1 MANVKKKIVFI
12 LASRGNYAKLKNL
25 IILCSESRKF
35 DVHIIVSG
43 QLVLEKYSKIILKDL
58 KKSFT
63 YHHEIYFQVEGENN
77 LTMLKSCSL
86 AMTEVS
92 SVFYKIK
99 PDLLIVLADRFE
111 TLAFAAAASFL
122 NIRLAHLEGGEE
134 SGSIDNKIRHAVTMM
149 SDIHFPCTKKSEK
162 VISRMIGNKENVHNV
177 GCTSFDEIKK
187 LNLNNIDFFEK
198 FKISHGV
205 GANITL
211 EKKKYI
217 IFALHPVT
225 TNYAKNEKNIN
236 ECLIALSKIN
246 IPIIFLWPNI
256 DAGSDL
262 ISKAIRQFR
271 EKNTN
276 KNIFFVKSISIE
288 YFAPLLK
295 NCSCIIG
302 NSSTGLRESSFLGI
316 PSVNLGERQM
326 NRERAS
332 NVMDVDFDN
341 KKIIKAVNIQVK
353 KKYKSSFLYGSGN
366 SSKTILSLLLKYFEN
381 EKV

>member
-1 MANVKKKIVFI
+1 MVNVKKKIVFI

-25 IILCSESRKF
+25 ILLCSESKKF
-35 DVHIIVSG
+35 NVHVVVSG
-43 QLVLEKYSKIILKDL
+43 QLVLDKYSKIILKDL

-92 SVFYKIK
+92 SIFYKIK
-99 PDLLIVLADRFE
+99 PDLVVVLADRFE

-122 NIRLAHLEGGEE
+122 NIKLAHLEGGEE

-149 SDIHFPCTKKSEK
+149 SDIHFPCTQKSEK
-162 VISRMIGNKENVHNV
+162 FIIKMIGKQTNVYNV

-187 LNLNNIDFFEK
+187 LNINNIDFFET
-198 FKISHGV
+198 FKSSHGV
-205 GANITL
+205 GANIKL
-211 EKKKYI
+211 EKKKYV

-225 TNYAKNEKNIN
+225 TNYSENETNIN
-236 ECLIALSKIN
+236 ECLIALTKIN

-288 YFAPLLK
+288 YFAPLLN

-316 PSVNLGERQM
+316 PSVNIGERQL

-332 NVMDVDFDN
+332 NVLDINFDY
-341 KKIIKAVNIQVK
+341 KKILKAVKIQLK
-353 KKYKSSFLYGSGN
+353 KKYKPSSLYGSGD
-366 SSKTILSLLLKYFEN
+366 SSKKIVKFLIKYFEN
-381 EKV
+381 EKI